1 MDVIAHRGWS
11 ERFPENSHA
20 AFAAALTAPCA
31 GIELDLRLAADG
43 TVVVCH
49 DATLARFG
57 GNRVPIARQD
67 LATLRRQV
75 VLPTL
80 TEVLA
85 RYTVGSLLLELKPHG
100 GTIWTNRLVDA
111 VCRLAEPHRERVFIL
126 AFSPAVLARVAA
138 RHPQLRRIRNTEQ
151 VPADPHWFARQ
162 TGTWGIDAAYQAWQP
177 ATVALARAHG
187 FATAAYTVNR
197 IPDLA
202 RCQRLGLDLV
212 ITNRPRWA
220 SIRLGHVRG

>member
-11 ERFPENSHA
+11 ELHPENSHA
-20 AFAAALTAPCA
+20 AFAAALTAPCT

-57 GNRVPIARQD
+57 GNRVPIAQQD
-67 LATLRRQV
+67 LAALRRQMD
-75 VLPTL
+75 LPTL
-80 TEVLA
+80 AEVLK
-85 RYTVGSLLLELKPHG
+85 RYSSVALLLELKPHG
-100 GTIWTNRLVDA
+100 GAAWTNRLVDA
-111 VCRLAEPHRERVFIL
+111 TCRLAERQWDQVFIL
-126 AFSPAVLARVAA
+126 SFSPAVLARVAT
-138 RHPQLRRIRNTEQ
+138 HFPHLRRIRNTER
-151 VPADPHWFARQ
+151 VPADPRWFARQ
-162 TGTWGIDAAYQAWQP
+162 AGTWGIDAAFQAWQP

-197 IPDLA
+197 LPDLA